1 MIQDDE
7 QLSASLEDY
16 LEVIA
21 HIVAEKQVARAK
33 EIAAK
38 LQVSRSS
45 VTEAFRSLAKKGLI
59 NYAPYEVITLTDKGE
74 EVSADII
81 RRHQALQDFF
91 IKVLAVDEQTADE
104 GACRIEHAAP
114 RKIIDRMINFV
125 KFVEECPRGGAD
137 WIKSFSDYCASG
149 QTRDN
154 CSACIAT
161 CLEKEEG

>member
-33 EIAAK
+33 GSAAK